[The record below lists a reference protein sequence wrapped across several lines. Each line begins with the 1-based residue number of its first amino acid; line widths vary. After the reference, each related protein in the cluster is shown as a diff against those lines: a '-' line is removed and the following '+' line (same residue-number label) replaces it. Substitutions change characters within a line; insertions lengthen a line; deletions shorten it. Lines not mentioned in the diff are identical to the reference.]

1 MASVF
6 KRGETWYVRWR
17 SIDGWTQR
25 ATEAKSRSQAKA
37 FAAELELEEHTARR
51 ARLRQ
56 TAGLVPVQDDLP
68 GSFGALCR
76 WWLDE
81 RCPEPS
87 REIEERRLRKHV
99 LAVPIATL
107 PLARV
112 RSSDV
117 ENLLAD
123 LERNGAAAGSVNKLR
138 AILHAVFN
146 RARRA
151 GRWVGENPVAATQPR
166 KVPRRV
172 YITLNPEQLARMLE
186 QIPDDWRP
194 LFACGPALGLRKGE
208 LFAVAKSDVDLDRGT
223 ITVARSHDRD
233 TTKGGAAA
241 VLPLPASLR
250 PWIEYQ
256 VKHAPGALL
265 FPAPNG
271 SQRPREADP
280 QKILRN
286 ALSRRHR
293 GGLGAPLP
301 LVRPQG
307 ATPRPRAALLPHLRE
322 AHGRHRQ
329 AREARAW
336 PAALAEGAAT
346 EDALPRPVAHVR
358 NGAAAPGR
366 RRAPCAAAHAAQRR
380 ARHDRNVLSLARRGS
395 ARRGRCTRPEA
406 VGAPAR

>member
-17 SIDGWTQR
+17 GIDGWTQR

-37 FAAELELEEHTARR
+37 LAAELELEEHTARR

-87 REIEERRLRKHV
+87 RDIEERRLRKHV
-99 LAVPIATL
+99 LAAPIAAL

-112 RSSDV
+112 RSSDL

-151 GRWVGENPVAATQPR
+151 GRWVGENPVGATQPR
-166 KVPRRV
+166 KIPRRV
-172 YITLNPEQLARMLE
+172 YVTLSPEQLARMLE

-194 LFACGPALGLRKGE
+194 LLACGPALGLRKGE
-208 LFAVAKSDVDLDRGT
+208 LFALAKSDVDLDRGT

-241 VLPLPASLR
+241 VLPLPATLR
-250 PWIEYQ
+250 PWIEYH
-256 VKHAPGALL
+256 VKHAPGPLL
-265 FPAPNG
+265 FPAPGG
-271 SQRPREADP
+271 SQRSRETIRRRFSGTRFPGPA
-280 QKILRN
+280 LR
-286 ALSRRHR
+286 
-293 GGLGAPLP
+293 
-301 LVRPQG
+301 
-307 ATPRPRAALLPHLRE
+307 RAESTAV
-322 AHGRHRQ
+322 A
-329 AREARAW
+329 
-336 PAALAEGAAT
+336 GAAT
-346 EDALPRPVAHVR
+346 RS
-358 NGAAAPGR
+358 G
-366 RRAPCAAAHAAQRR
+366 
-380 ARHDRNVLSLARRGS
+380 
-395 ARRGRCTRPEA
+395 TRTA
-406 VGAPAR
+406 SRVT